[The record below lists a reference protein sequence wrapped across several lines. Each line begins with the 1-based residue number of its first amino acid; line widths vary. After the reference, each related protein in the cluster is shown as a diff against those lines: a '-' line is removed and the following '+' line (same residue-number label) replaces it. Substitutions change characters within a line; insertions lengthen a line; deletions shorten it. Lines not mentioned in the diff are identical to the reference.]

1 MYWGDKIEKLYGFQ
15 KTFELKGISVF
26 LYINMGKET
35 VTDDVSLKKSWISPL
50 SSISIVWCLFDVNVI
65 SLIIA
70 ETVSWDKLK
79 KLMKH

>member
-1 MYWGDKIEKLYGFQ
+1 
-15 KTFELKGISVF
+15 
-26 LYINMGKET
+26 MGKET
-35 VTDDVSLKKSWISPL
+35 VTDDVSLKKSWIFPL